1 MKLGQRLSEEQIQ
14 EMRGLALAG
23 KSALQI
29 SKVVGAS
36 PATVRSYM
44 QKWGIDYRVDKKEG
58 NFPPNLLA
66 EWDKLHERYGTKK

>member
-29 SKVVGAS
+29 SKVVGTS

-44 QKWGIDYRVDKKEG
+44 QKWGIDYRVDKKRG
-58 NFPPNLLA
+58 VLSA
-66 EWDKLHERYGTKK
+66 ETACRVEQAL